1 MDPITTP
8 NPEPQ
13 QADLLEQLLAGAA
26 KKAAQEETQKLEQ
39 KGVVTRG
46 DFSTALGAFKSELLD
61 EVKTV
66 VADAVQ
72 KAQPAA
78 ADPEAESEE
87 PVKKGAGRKSTVAG
101 GSTGDSTDPREAN
114 PVAHIIRK
122 SRQVDERTGQ
132 PGYAKFDTT
141 DKAIA
146 WALTM
151 KGLTQ
156 GMSQEPVEEEIDLSQ
171 YGL

>member
-66 VADAVQ
+66 VAEAVQ
-72 KAQPAA
+72 KAQPP
-78 ADPEAESEE
+78 ADPEADPEE
-87 PVKKGAGRKSTVAG
+87 PVKKGAGRKSTVPG
-101 GSTGDSTDPREAN
+101 GSSGDSTDPREAN

-122 SRQVDERTGQ
+122 SRQMDERTGQ

-156 GMSQEPVEEEIDLSQ
+156 GMSQEPVEEDIDLSQ
-171 YGL
+171 FGL